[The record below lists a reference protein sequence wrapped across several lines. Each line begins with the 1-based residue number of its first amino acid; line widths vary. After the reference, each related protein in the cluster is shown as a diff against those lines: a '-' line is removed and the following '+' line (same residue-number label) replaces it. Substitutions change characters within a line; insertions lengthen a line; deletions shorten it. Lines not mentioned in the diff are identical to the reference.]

1 MHKKIQQI
9 FLDLEIISFGNEIS
23 SKNSFSVVSEILIL
37 FVKMLIPDN
46 QYSISVKASL

>member
-1 MHKKIQQI
+1 MQKKIQEI
-9 FLDLEIISFGNEIS
+9 FLDLEIISFEKKIS

-37 FVKMLIPDN
+37 FVKMLTPDD